1 MFVQLS
7 YAEYSVSWFGDVAS
21 ESRLLRSKLMAKHQR
36 AQHVG
41 IEFNSTSLLKEQL
54 IREITSLERQRDN
67 VRLVNNTVDFSMLQT
82 YKEMI
87 HCRREM
93 LSGLPR

>member
-1 MFVQLS
+1 MTKV
-7 YAEYSVSWFGDVAS
+7 
-21 ESRLLRSKLMAKHQR
+21 QR

-41 IEFNSTSLLKEQL
+41 IGFNSTCLLKEQL
-54 IREITSLERQRDN
+54 IREITSLERQRDS

-87 HCRREM
+87 HSRREM
-93 LSGLPR
+93 LSELPPGS